1 MPNKKGGKKH
11 KRNKKQDDTFEKT
24 LRLKEEGQEYAQ
36 IIKCLGNCRF
46 NVLCFDGKERMATMC
61 GTMRKRRFINQD
73 DIVLVS
79 LRDWQ
84 DAKCDIIDNYDE
96 NLVRKMK
103 DKGLVP
109 DSIKLDVDKQ
119 YSDDDDDNVGFVFST
134 DIPNSESD
142 EEKNETS
149 GEEISEE
156 EMIDIDDI

>member
-1 MPNKKGGKKH
+1 
-11 KRNKKQDDTFEKT
+11 
-24 LRLKEEGQEYAQ
+24 
-36 IIKCLGNCRF
+36 
-46 NVLCFDGKERMATMC
+46 MC

-73 DIVLVS
+73 NIVLVS

-84 DAKCDIIDNYDE
+84 DSKCDIIDNYDE

-119 YSDDDDDNVGFVFST
+119 YSDDDDDNLGFVFST
-134 DIPNSESD
+134 DIPNSGSD
-142 EEKNETS
+142 DEKNETS
-149 GEEISEE
+149 DDESSEE